1 VKIENVLGDNIGYVE
16 LQDMMGSDLSIVN
29 AARTSYLGE
38 SKGEERDKKLLR
50 YLWKNKHMGPF
61 EFAQLRLRMK
71 VPLFVQG
78 HIVRHRMFG
87 FNIQSYRY
95 VEADDEFYFP
105 VNWRLQDDKNKQGSF
120 FTAENE
126 INSLDFNC
134 QLSEYCRNAKKY
146 YDELVRYGIAREM
159 ARIVLPQNIY
169 STMNIVCDL
178 RNLLHFTDLR
188 SHPHA
193 QWETR
198 QYSDAILHKIISE
211 KFPWTYEVY
220 MEDKN
225 ESL

>member
-1 VKIENVLGDNIGYVE
+1 MLIKNILGDNIGYVE
-16 LQDMMGSDLSIVN
+16 LQDVMGSDLDIVC

-38 SKGEERDKKLLR
+38 SKGEEKDKKLLK
-50 YLWKNKHMGPF
+50 YLWKNQHMGPF

-95 VEADDEFYFP
+95 VEAEDEFYYP
-105 VNWRLQDDKNKQGSF
+105 KYWRLQDDVNKQSSF
-120 FTAENE
+120 YIAEND
-126 INSLDFNC
+126 INSDGY
-134 QLSEYCRNAKKY
+134 SEYLMEQCKNAIQCYNFMVKSG
-146 YDELVRYGIAREM
+146 VAREM
-159 ARIVLPQNIY
+159 ARMVLPQNIY

-178 RNLLHFTDLR
+178 RNLLHFCELR

-198 QYSDAILHKIISE
+198 QYSDVILHQIIKE
-211 KFPWTYEVY
+211 KFPWTFEAY
-220 MEDKN
+220 MEGMQ
-225 ESL
+225 